1 MFDTLGN
8 QLIDLIH
15 QVWYSGLF
23 IASFLENLIPPIPSE
38 VIMPLWWYLA
48 ATGKLNLIAVIFI
61 CAIGST
67 LGNIPYYF
75 IGRFFNKGKI
85 KNFVKK
91 YGSYFF
97 TKPEYIDDL
106 YDIFEKNDRKIV
118 FFGRFLPWARA
129 FIGLPAGSIRMN
141 FLQFTLYTF
150 AGTLVWTVFLV
161 FLGYWFGIQYD
172 LVVKWLEEYKHIMYP
187 LIVIGWLLFLG
198 WIIVRKRDSIIT
210 DK

>member
-23 IASFLENLIPPIPSE
+23 VASFLENLIPPIPSE

-48 ATGKLNLIAVIFI
+48 GTGKLNLIAVIFI
-61 CAIGST
+61 CASGST

-75 IGRFFNKGKI
+75 IGRFFNKEKI
-85 KNFVKK
+85 KSFVQK

-97 TKPEYIDDL
+97 TKSAYVDDL

-118 FFGRFLPWARA
+118 FFGRFLPGARA
-129 FIGLPAGSIRMN
+129 FIGIPAGSVRMN
-141 FLQFTLYTF
+141 FLQFVGYTF

-161 FLGYWFGIQYD
+161 FLGYWFGTQYN
-172 LVVKWLEEYKHIMYP
+172 LVVKRLEEYKHIMYP
-187 LIVIGWLLFLG
+187 VIIFWWLLFLLR
-198 WIIVRKRDSIIT
+198 IVMKKRDQKK